1 LILPELETNK
11 PIRDFIL
18 ASTPDHMKLALEFLS
33 GWRRGIDSRK
43 NALRFRGT
51 LLRLLQELMNPR
63 AYLAEYSIPAD
74 EE

>member
-1 LILPELETNK
+1 
-11 PIRDFIL
+11 
-18 ASTPDHMKLALEFLS
+18 MKLALEFLS